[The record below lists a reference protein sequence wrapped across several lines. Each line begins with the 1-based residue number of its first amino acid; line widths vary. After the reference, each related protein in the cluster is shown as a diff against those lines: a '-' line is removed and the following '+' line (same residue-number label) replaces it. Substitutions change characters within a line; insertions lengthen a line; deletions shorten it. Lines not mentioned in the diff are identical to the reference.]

1 MRGEKRKKRDL
12 KTNTLGQIK
21 IKILKYE
28 KFSSQKANISSLF
41 LSRFSFFS
49 SLQTVNLRP
58 TSWSKPTLSQL
69 PNDINRFH
77 VLWLE
82 PR

>member
-21 IKILKYE
+21 IKILTYE

-41 LSRFSFFS
+41 PFSLLLFFIFTDCES
-49 SLQTVNLRP
+49 EADIVVQTN
-58 TSWSKPTLSQL
+58 TFTATK
-69 PNDINRFH
+69 
-77 VLWLE
+77 
-82 PR
+82 